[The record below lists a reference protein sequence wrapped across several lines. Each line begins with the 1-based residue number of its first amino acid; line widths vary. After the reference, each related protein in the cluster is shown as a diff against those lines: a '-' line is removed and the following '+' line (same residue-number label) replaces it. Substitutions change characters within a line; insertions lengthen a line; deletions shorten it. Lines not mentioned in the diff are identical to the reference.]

1 VVNSWKSI
9 LFEAENSLINL
20 VREGYWPAVK
30 YLLEARITVE
40 SHMNFGAPPASRI
53 FSTLCASCADKL
65 LLALGSEE
73 RFVAEGKTHGVGKD
87 QHTI

>member
-1 VVNSWKSI
+1 MGIRVICDGCGADVTK
-9 LFEAENSLINL
+9 
-20 VREGYWPAVK
+20 VGYAT
-30 YLLEARITVE
+30 ITVE